1 MQYVNTHTSPEP
13 LKKKKTNKQTI
24 KAAEWMKKSRN
35 KSLRGKTIQ
44 HKKKTNEKKTN
55 NIKEKNILNHKV
67 QV

>member
-13 LKKKKTNKQTI
+13 LKKENKQTK

-44 HKKKTNEKKTN
+44 HKKKQMKRRQIT
-55 NIKEKNILNHKV
+55 
-67 QV
+67 